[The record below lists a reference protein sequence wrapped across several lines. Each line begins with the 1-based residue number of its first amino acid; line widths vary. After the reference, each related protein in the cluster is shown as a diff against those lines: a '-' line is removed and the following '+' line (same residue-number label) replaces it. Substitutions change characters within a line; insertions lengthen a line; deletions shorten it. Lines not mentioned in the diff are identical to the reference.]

1 MQSNQH
7 IEKMALLWSNARM
20 LNDRCSG
27 LFFNDMG
34 RAALLAVIFGV
45 VVMLATGCSSTGTG
59 FSTRLVSPVLATQ
72 GNSDPQDD
80 GWYQPPRS
88 PGFNDLTGS

>member
-7 IEKMALLWSNARM
+7 IEKMALPWSNARM

-27 LFFNDMG
+27 FFFNDTG

-45 VVMLATGCSSTGTG
+45 VVMLATGCSSTGG
-59 FSTRLVSPVLATQ
+59 GVKAGLIQ
-72 GNSDPQDD
+72 PQELQPNANIVAANRD
-80 GWYQPPRS
+80 WYQPR
-88 PGFNDLTGS
+88 D

>member
-7 IEKMALLWSNARM
+7 IEKTALSWSNART

-27 LFFNDMG
+27 FFFNDMG

-59 FSTRLVSPVLATQ
+59 VSTRLVSPVLATQ
-72 GNSDPQDD
+72 DSSDSQDD

-88 PGFNDLTGS
+88 PGFNELTGS

>member
-7 IEKMALLWSNARM
+7 IEMARPWSNAKM

-27 LFFNDMG
+27 FFFNDMG

-59 FSTRLVSPVLATQ
+59 FSTRLEVQ
-72 GNSDPQDD
+72 
-80 GWYQPPRS
+80 
-88 PGFNDLTGS
+88 F

>member
-7 IEKMALLWSNARM
+7 IEKMALPWSNARA

-27 LFFNDMG
+27 FFFNDMG
-34 RAALLAVIFGV
+34 RTALLAVIFGV

-59 FSTRLVSPVLATQ
+59 ISARLVSPVLATQ
-72 GNSDPQDD
+72 RNSDSHDD

-88 PGFNDLTGS
+88 PGFHDDTGS

>member
-1 MQSNQH
+1 
-7 IEKMALLWSNARM
+7 M

-27 LFFNDMG
+27 FFFNDMG

-59 FSTRLVSPVLATQ
+59 ISTGVVSPVLATQ
-72 GNSDPQDD
+72 GRSDSQDD
-80 GWYQPPRS
+80 SWYQPPRS

>member
-7 IEKMALLWSNARM
+7 MERMTRPWSSAKT

-27 LFFNDMG
+27 FFCNDMG
-34 RAALLAVIFGV
+34 RAALLAVVFGV
-45 VVMLATGCSSTGTG
+45 VVVLATDCSSTGG
-59 FSTRLVSPVLATQ
+59 GVKAGLIAPVTSA
-72 GNSDPQDD
+72 PQDSVPEDD
-80 GWYQPPRS
+80 GFYHPPRS

>member
-1 MQSNQH
+1 MESNQH
-7 IEKMALLWSNARM
+7 IERALAWSNARM

-45 VVMLATGCSSTGTG
+45 VVMLATGCSSTGG
-59 FSTRLVSPVLATQ
+59 GVKAGLME
-72 GNSDPQDD
+72 PQEPQEPQPNADIVAANRD
-80 GWYQPPRS
+80 WYQQR
-88 PGFNDLTGS
+88 D

>member
-7 IEKMALLWSNARM
+7 IERALAWSNARM

-27 LFFNDMG
+27 FFFNDMG

-45 VVMLATGCSSTGTG
+45 VVMLATGCSSTGG
-59 FSTRLVSPVLATQ
+59 GVKAGLME
-72 GNSDPQDD
+72 PQEPQPNADIVAANRD
-80 GWYQPPRS
+80 WYQLR
-88 PGFNDLTGS
+88 D

>member
-1 MQSNQH
+1 MQTNQH
-7 IEKMALLWSNARM
+7 IEKMALPLSNARM
-20 LNDRCSG
+20 LSDRRSG
-27 LFFNDMG
+27 FFFNDMG
-34 RAALLAVIFGV
+34 RATLLVVILGV
-45 VVMLATGCSSTGTG
+45 VVILATGCSSTGTG
-59 FSTRLVSPVLATQ
+59 FSTRLVSPVAATK

>member
-7 IEKMALLWSNARM
+7 IEMALPWSNARM

-27 LFFNDMG
+27 FFFNDMG

-45 VVMLATGCSSTGTG
+45 VVMLATGCSSTGG
-59 FSTRLVSPVLATQ
+59 AVKARLME
-72 GNSDPQDD
+72 PQPNADIVAANRD
-80 GWYQPPRS
+80 WYQLR
-88 PGFNDLTGS
+88 D

>member
-7 IEKMALLWSNARM
+7 IEKMALPWSNARM

-27 LFFNDMG
+27 FFFNDMG

-45 VVMLATGCSSTGTG
+45 VVMLATGCSSTGAG
-59 FSTRLVSPVLATQ
+59 FSTRLVNPVLATQ
-72 GNSDPQDD
+72 GNSDSQDD
-80 GWYQPPRS
+80 GSYQPPRS

>member
-7 IEKMALLWSNARM
+7 IEKTALPWSNARM

-27 LFFNDMG
+27 FFFNDMG

-59 FSTRLVSPVLATQ
+59 ISARLVSPVLATQ
-72 GNSDPQDD
+72 GNSDWQDD
-80 GWYQPPRS
+80 GWYQPSRS
-88 PGFNDLTGS
+88 PGFHDETGS

>member
-1 MQSNQH
+1 MQSNKH
-7 IEKMALLWSNARM
+7 IEKMALPWSNARM

-27 LFFNDMG
+27 FFFNDMG

-45 VVMLATGCSSTGTG
+45 VVMLATGCSSTGTR
-59 FSTRLVSPVLATQ
+59 FSTRLVNPVVATQ
-72 GNSDPQDD
+72 GNSDSQDD